1 MTKEELIKLIERL
14 EKNPDDRVGIFA
26 DIGVTALG
34 AIGGGAVAAAF
45 GTSIASIPIFTAITG
60 IGMVVAA
67 PFVLVAGAAVAGGA
81 VVYGVSRLIKDGG
94 FHEGKRSQLLNELR
108 ENLKEVKAK
117 ERQSNLDER
126 DKTKL
131 YSFLKEPLRYDLIT
145 PEEAQQLMEAV
156 ETGQIPLSEA
166 YKLIENILSSVQIS
180 QPEKVITN
188 CPKCSQKLRVPS
200 DLGNLNL
207 TCPKCRHSWLFSP

>member
-1 MTKEELIKLIERL
+1 MKKEELIKQIERL
-14 EKNPDDRVGIFA
+14 EKNPGDRVGILG
-26 DIGVTALG
+26 DIGVTAAG
-34 AIGGGAVAAAF
+34 AIGGGAVAAAL
-45 GTSIASIPIFTAITG
+45 GSSIASIPIFTAITG

-67 PFVLVAGAAVAGGA
+67 PVALVAGAAVAGGA
-81 VVYGVSRLIKDGG
+81 VVYGVSRFIKGGG
-94 FHEGKRSQLLNELR
+94 FHEGKRNQLLNELR
-108 ENLKEVKAK
+108 ENLKEAEVK
-117 ERQSNLDER
+117 ERQSTLDER

-131 YSFLKEPLRYDLIT
+131 YSLLKEPLRHELIT
-145 PEEAQQLMEAV
+145 PEDAQQLMEAV

-188 CPKCSQKLRVPS
+188 CPKCSQKLRIPS